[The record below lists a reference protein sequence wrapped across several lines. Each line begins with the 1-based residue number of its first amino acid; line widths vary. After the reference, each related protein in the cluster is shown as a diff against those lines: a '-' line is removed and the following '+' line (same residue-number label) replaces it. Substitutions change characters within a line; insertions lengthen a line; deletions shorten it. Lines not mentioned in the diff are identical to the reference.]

1 MVGFLW
7 KGEIEFFLLLRWII
21 SDVLYTLFIN
31 AAFYA
36 APCLELENE
45 QGSRMQ
51 GFLIAVF

>member
-1 MVGFLW
+1 MGFLW